1 MINCVK
7 TSHILVRKSL
17 FSKFLFPRFAN
28 CRFIMTSCRRQAKN
42 VELTCSPLSA
52 NVDKKVRVNVRG
64 LAPNQKITLQTKLCG
79 DVQDRYRSLAHY
91 IADNEGRVC
100 LNSQPSVG
108 GSYVGVEP
116 MGFIWS
122 LKPEP
127 DQRPGRRLMKRDVTK
142 PYLVDLEVLDGH
154 IHQIDN
160 SYAPLCSLTI
170 ERHYMGAGVRRVAV
184 HEGRIWGT
192 LFLPPGD
199 GPFQGV
205 IDLIGGHG
213 GLVEFKA
220 ALLAS
225 NGFAA
230 FSLAYFNYEDL
241 PVELEDLDLE
251 YFLEAVDWFKN
262 HPQVIPGGIGVM
274 GISKGAE
281 IACLLA
287 AHSMDVMATVSIGGP
302 YGFSI
307 CPILHKGK
315 QIPFVK
321 YDASK
326 VVTYTVEDGAVS
338 WRNCCIPDDWEGSIQ
353 DNPTVFPL
361 ENACG
366 SLLLVYGTDDQC
378 IDAELSA
385 SKLYERMKA
394 FGKEAQCSILGY
406 HGAGHIIEPPYS
418 PHVFMSYQKS
428 VGIYCAWGGED
439 KAHALAQE
447 HSWSRILTFFQEH
460 LPQNTLSKL

>member
-1 MINCVK
+1 MI
-7 TSHILVRKSL
+7 RK
-17 FSKFLFPRFAN
+17 
-28 CRFIMTSCRRQAKN
+28 FIMTSSRIQARN

-154 IHQIDN
+154 IDQIDN

-170 ERHYMGAGVRRVAV
+170 ERHYMGVGVRRVTV

-205 IDLIGGHG
+205 IDLIGSHG

-230 FSLAYFNYEDL
+230 FTLAYLNYEDL
-241 PVELEDLDLE
+241 PVKLEDLDLE

-262 HPQVIPGGIGVM
+262 HPQVIPGGVIDLIGSHGGLVEF
-274 GISKGAE
+274 KA
-281 IACLLA
+281 ALLA
-287 AHSMDVMATVSIGGP
+287 ANGFAAFTLAYLNYEDLPVKLEDLDLEYFLEAVDWFKNHPQVIPGGVIDLIGSHGGMVEFKAALLASN
-302 YGFSI
+302 GFAAFTLAYLNYEDL
-307 CPILHKGK
+307 PDNLQDLDLEYFLEAVDWFKNHP
-315 QIPFVK
+315 QVIP
-321 YDASK
+321 
-326 VVTYTVEDGAVS
+326 G
-338 WRNCCIPDDWEGSIQ
+338 
-353 DNPTVFPL
+353 
-361 ENACG
+361 
-366 SLLLVYGTDDQC
+366 
-378 IDAELSA
+378 
-385 SKLYERMKA
+385 
-394 FGKEAQCSILGY
+394 
-406 HGAGHIIEPPYS
+406 
-418 PHVFMSYQKS
+418 
-428 VGIYCAWGGED
+428 
-439 KAHALAQE
+439 
-447 HSWSRILTFFQEH
+447 
-460 LPQNTLSKL
+460 